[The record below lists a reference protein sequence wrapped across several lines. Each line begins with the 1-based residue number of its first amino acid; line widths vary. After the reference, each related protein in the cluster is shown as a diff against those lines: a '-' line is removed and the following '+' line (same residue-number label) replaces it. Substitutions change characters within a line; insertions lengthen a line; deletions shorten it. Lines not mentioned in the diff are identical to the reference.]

1 MKINYQDL
9 QKKIN
14 VKFKNLDLLIQSLT
28 HKSFDTKKNYEKMEF
43 LGDRVLGLVIAK
55 KLLETYPD
63 EKEGI
68 LDKKFAS
75 LVNKNT
81 CLEIAKKINLEK
93 YILTFNPNN
102 KKIKIEDKII
112 SDSCEA
118 LIGAIYLEKGLASAE
133 KVILDLWKNNIID
146 SIITQIDA
154 KTKLQELSLKNF
166 KKLPIYKLISN
177 TGPRHKPSF
186 KVGVKLPNTKYF
198 FGLGKSKK
206 DAEQNAAIE
215 CLKSI
220 KWFYELDR
228 WRLFNSKN
236 RYSENSLIAEIY
248 TKNRGKVSG
257 IIFGGTS
264 KKIKNYLQIGN
275 KLHVN
280 YNSKSETRI
289 GYFKIEILNAYSPLY
304 FDHKQKLSC
313 ITSATNLVKILTAD
327 SQANIKVYQII
338 ENLFLILKD
347 QDWLKKYI
355 FWELDLLKLLGYD
368 LELENLVEKDTVENK
383 TIYYA
388 SSSNEKKFV
397 PNFLIEK
404 DLEVN
409 DIKILLNGL
418 KLVGD
423 YLDKTILK
431 PNNLNYPNS
440 RLLFI
445 NSLK

>member
-1 MKINYQDL
+1 MNWIDEGY
-9 QKKIN
+9 
-14 VKFKNLDLLIQSLT
+14 LI
-28 HKSFDTKKNYEKMEF
+28 
-43 LGDRVLGLVIAK
+43 
-55 KLLETYPD
+55 
-63 EKEGI
+63 
-68 LDKKFAS
+68 
-75 LVNKNT
+75 
-81 CLEIAKKINLEK
+81 
-93 YILTFNPNN
+93 
-102 KKIKIEDKII
+102 
-112 SDSCEA
+112 
-118 LIGAIYLEKGLASAE
+118 
-133 KVILDLWKNNIID
+133 
-146 SIITQIDA
+146 
-154 KTKLQELSLKNF
+154 
-166 KKLPIYKLISN
+166 
-177 TGPRHKPSF
+177 
-186 KVGVKLPNTKYF
+186 
-198 FGLGKSKK
+198 
-206 DAEQNAAIE
+206 
-215 CLKSI
+215 
-220 KWFYELDR
+220 
-228 WRLFNSKN
+228 SKN

-280 YNSKSETRI
+280 YNSKSETRV

>member
-1 MKINYQDL
+1 MNWIDEGFLIN
-9 QKKIN
+9 
-14 VKFKNLDLLIQSLT
+14 
-28 HKSFDTKKNYEKMEF
+28 
-43 LGDRVLGLVIAK
+43 
-55 KLLETYPD
+55 
-63 EKEGI
+63 
-68 LDKKFAS
+68 
-75 LVNKNT
+75 
-81 CLEIAKKINLEK
+81 
-93 YILTFNPNN
+93 
-102 KKIKIEDKII
+102 
-112 SDSCEA
+112 
-118 LIGAIYLEKGLASAE
+118 
-133 KVILDLWKNNIID
+133 
-146 SIITQIDA
+146 
-154 KTKLQELSLKNF
+154 
-166 KKLPIYKLISN
+166 
-177 TGPRHKPSF
+177 
-186 KVGVKLPNTKYF
+186 
-198 FGLGKSKK
+198 
-206 DAEQNAAIE
+206 
-215 CLKSI
+215 
-220 KWFYELDR
+220 
-228 WRLFNSKN
+228 KN
-236 RYSENSLIAEIY
+236 RYSENSLIAELY
-248 TKNRGKVSG
+248 TKDRGKISG

-280 YNSKSETRI
+280 YNSKSDNRI
-289 GYFKIEILNAYSPLY
+289 GYFKVEILNAHTPLY

-388 SSSNEKKFV
+388 ISSNEKKFV

-409 DIKILLNGL
+409 DIKTLLNGL